1 MPAVAVM
8 VAATVAAEDGR
19 LSLPAVAALSFAA
32 AVVGGQ
38 LGYAVGRR
46 GGRSLLA
53 RLPLAPERVARVERA
68 YRRRGA
74 WIVVLAPWSD
84 GLRQLNGL
92 AAGLLG
98 LPWRKF
104 TAASLLGCALWVAG
118 WVGGTL
124 LLDEHLAAVVA
135 SVRASGPWLLAAAA
149 LSLVAAGTLLVLRRR
164 KEPQAAPRR

>member
-1 MPAVAVM
+1 
-8 VAATVAAEDGR
+8 
-19 LSLPAVAALSFAA
+19 
-32 AVVGGQ
+32 
-38 LGYAVGRR
+38 
-46 GGRSLLA
+46 
-53 RLPLAPERVARVERA
+53 
-68 YRRRGA
+68 
-74 WIVVLAPWSD
+74 VLAPWSD

-98 LPWRKF
+98 RPWRKF